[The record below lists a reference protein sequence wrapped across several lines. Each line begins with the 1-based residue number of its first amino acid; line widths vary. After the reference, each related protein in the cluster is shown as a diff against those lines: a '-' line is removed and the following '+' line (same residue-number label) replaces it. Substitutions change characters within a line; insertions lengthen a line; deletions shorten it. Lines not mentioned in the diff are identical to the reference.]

1 MNREEIVQAVQSYIR
16 NENEKYALLINGA
29 WGSGKTFLY
38 ENYLCDAI
46 SDIEVGKNERKK
58 NVYIS
63 LYGISTI
70 ETLSKQLMTNYL
82 VYVKANGNEIVKKG
96 AKPVAGFLGIVSD
109 YLDEADLVSSARSI
123 EARCER
129 EKIYNK
135 EQIQSTGVAYSEL
148 RNWRYMDDDLIRDG
162 IQRMIVELKENKYAY
177 PVYSNIIEL
186 LLLFSKMGL
195 YEGDLSEVQTIM
207 LSLVENDMRVQD
219 ENRSPISFR
228 DEDAKHKY
236 LEVYQ
241 PIAESRKKRN
251 EILDKG
257 KIEEENIYDNAEAF
271 LQHCHKREEYYC
283 THKSF
288 MEYID
293 VEKLI
298 KLINCSKLEGV
309 YKIADAFDTIYYMGN
324 VRDFYMN
331 DIDGLK
337 LLKERLKKVDS
348 KGITRKCAIEYL
360 ISKIDKILVGLGVG
374 DENE

>member
-1 MNREEIVQAVQSYIR
+1 MVH
-16 NENEKYALLINGA
+16 G
-29 WGSGKTFLY
+29 
-38 ENYLCDAI
+38 
-46 SDIEVGKNERKK
+46 EVER
-58 NVYIS
+58 
-63 LYGISTI
+63 LFCMRTI
-70 ETLSKQLMTNYL
+70 
-82 VYVKANGNEIVKKG
+82 YVMQ
-96 AKPVAGFLGIVSD
+96 
-109 YLDEADLVSSARSI
+109 
-123 EARCER
+123 R

-374 DENE
+374 GENE